1 MARKKTKRAS
11 RIKKGTRYACNECGL
26 VVTVHEPC
34 GCVEAHDLVC
44 CGEPMK
50 PERKAARPKK

>member
-11 RIKKGTRYACNECGL
+11 RVKKGTRYVCGECGL
-26 VVTVHEPC
+26 VVSVNEPC
-34 GCVEAHDLVC
+34 GCVDTCDLYC

-50 PERKAARPKK
+50 PKRKTARRKK

>member
-1 MARKKTKRAS
+1 MERKKTKGAS
-11 RIKKGTRYACNECGL
+11 RVKKGTRYACDECGL
-26 VVTVHEPC
+26 VVTVSEPC

-50 PERKAARPKK
+50 PKRRGKRGKK